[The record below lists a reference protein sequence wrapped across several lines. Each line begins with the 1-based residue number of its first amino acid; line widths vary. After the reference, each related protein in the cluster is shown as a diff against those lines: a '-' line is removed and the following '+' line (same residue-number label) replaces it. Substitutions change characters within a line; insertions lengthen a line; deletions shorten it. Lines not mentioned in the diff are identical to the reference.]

1 MTLHSLHWVDP
12 LWHGVFFIFEGKS
25 WVYESSHKL
34 FRFWGKKGYFMF
46 IFMFYPCQKQ
56 KLIHIYHS
64 RNRNKNTN
72 LCFFSSKGRNKTFW
86 LLPKWNWRLQTKRS
100 KRTKCFSPRAAER
113 EVVTSDLVWFRCC
126 VVSSPFNCFQS
137 HPNLRIAF
145 CLWKSSIPV
154 SSFVYVY
161 SQKRAGSGGSGSGWK
176 GKSSNGRGTSAM
188 KQRVCSLL
196 MFMVNSD
203 IEQQISNNKTVCFL
217 FFILFRDPKCRWKIQ
232 RASQY
237 QVFTLPV
244 RSPERH
250 CPRVRGKCTSKR
262 PSWWWVSC
270 TFSPAPPRCCDLK
283 TVKK

>member
-1 MTLHSLHWVDP
+1 MGCFLFLKGSHGSMNQVINYSDFGGKKAILCLSLCFIHAKNKSW
-12 LWHGVFFIFEGKS
+12 FIFIIVVTETKIQICAFFP
-25 WVYESSHKL
+25 L
-34 FRFWGKKGYFMF
+34 KGE
-46 IFMFYPCQKQ
+46 IR
-56 KLIHIYHS
+56 L
-64 RNRNKNTN
+64 
-72 LCFFSSKGRNKTFW
+72 LW

-137 HPNLRIAF
+137 HPNLRRAF